1 MALSKNFRAL
11 MEDMRRSIP
20 SSKSIDEDKDER
32 VERREKRRRENTED
46 KFSDSSVTSKER
58 QYGVEASASGK
69 FRISAFIKAL
79 ESLKN
84 QIISKNVECTN
95 RAQMEQSGTGLVAQ
109 KYNQK
114 YLSLLDR
121 LAGLLGEIYLRKE
134 KEGRNLEGDEDAI
147 IIKSFRDNYN
157 SILTDFEQTTKSFNT
172 DIDTKAA
179 EYLKGLKF
187 KEITGPL
194 EEANKIFAAATIK
207 LTELRNMI
215 DLQNS
220 STSGAGASGASGS
233 NGNVSTITDT
243 IKSGVSYK
251 KDSKEGIVVIEV
263 KKAIY
268 KKFEKYKT
276 LSGSNDWKVVYKSYP
291 NVSGSLLANTEA
303 VIKGVKAGLA
313 GDYEALKGDTTGNIT
328 PAFVSV
334 LAKVNESSSNIP
346 GKLISYNDFIKSPKL
361 AEAFDEVAAGKAISG
376 GSSSGSKSR
385 SSSGS
390 PKAEAPQFNA
400 TPFTTDAEGNNF
412 RAWVNQK
419 HADWAKSN
427 NLSAAGPKNNN
438 YIRKAYQEFGEEYK
452 GTKAAPE
459 SVKTEESFTNKQMK
473 DLIDKAK
480 NAGANCHA
488 QLTDNGD
495 VILYFHSKDGMEY
508 GHIYNNMK
516 TYYRA
521 ESGKI
526 FSGKYIP
533 GKNMVTFDE
542 GNKSFSFDS
551 VVKTQITNSLSSE
564 SAENAQGKKAYV
576 GSASGTKIYIT
587 STYKDLDSETNV
599 LLKYNT
605 ADKYIGLVTSTTK
618 RDGKTLYKVTFP
630 ESIQP
635 NKNGS
640 NTFDSGW
647 VKADSVNLK

>member
-1 MALSKNFRAL
+1 MALSKNFRTL

-32 VERREKRRRENTED
+32 VENREERKRERKEGR
-46 KFSDSSVTSKER
+46 FSDPSVSSQDR
-58 QYGVEASASGK
+58 QYGAESSASGRFK
-69 FRISAFIKAL
+69 ISAFIKAL
-79 ESLKN
+79 EGLKN
-84 QIISKNVECTN
+84 QIISKIVECDT
-95 RAQMEQSGTGLVAQ
+95 RIKTDQTGTGTVAQ
-109 KYNQK
+109 KYKQK
-114 YLSLLDR
+114 YLSFLDR
-121 LAGLLGEIYLRKE
+121 TASLLGEIYSRKE

-147 IIKSFRDNYN
+147 IIKAFRDNYN
-157 SILTDFEQTTKSFNT
+157 SILTELEESSKSFTT

-194 EEANKIFAAATIK
+194 AEADKLFAAASIK
-207 LTELRNMI
+207 MDELLKMI
-215 DLQNS
+215 SQSVS
-220 STSGAGASGASGS
+220 SSGSSGSSGTSGNAS
-233 NGNVSTITDT
+233 ILTDT

-251 KDSKEGIVVIEV
+251 KDSKEGIVVIAV
-263 KKAIY
+263 KKTIY
-268 KKFEKYKT
+268 EKFGKIKA
-276 LSGSNDWKVVYKSYP
+276 LSSSKDWIAVYKSYP
-291 NVSGSLLANTEA
+291 NVGGTLLENTEA
-303 VIKGVKAGLA
+303 VIRAIKAGLA
-313 GDYEALKGDTTGNIT
+313 DDYPELKGDTTGNIT
-328 PAFVSV
+328 PAFVSA
-334 LAKVNESSSNIP
+334 LGRAKVNESASKIP
-346 GKLISYNDFIKSPKL
+346 GKLISFEDFIKSPKL
-361 AEAFDEVAAGKAISG
+361 TEGFNVDAATSAMSGKSSSSSSK
-376 GSSSGSKSR
+376 GSSSTKPR
-385 SSSGS
+385 V
-390 PKAEAPQFNA
+390 EAPQYNA
-400 TPFTTDAEGNNF
+400 TPFTTDAEGNDF

-533 GKNMVTFDE
+533 DKNMVTFDE

-576 GSASGTKIYIT
+576 GSASGTKVYVT
-587 STYKDLDSETNV
+587 PTYRDLDSTTNV
-599 LLKYNT
+599 IAKYDT

-618 RDGKTLYKVTFP
+618 RDGKTLYKVAFP
-630 ESIQP
+630 EAIRP

-640 NTFDSGW
+640 NVFEDGW

>member
-157 SILTDFEQTTKSFNT
+157 SILTDFEQTTKSFNM

-194 EEANKIFAAATIK
+194 EEANKLFAAATIK

-220 STSGAGASGASGS
+220 STSGAGSSGS
-233 NGNVSTITDT
+233 SGTSGDASILTDT
-243 IKSGVSYK
+243 IKSGVTYK

-263 KKAIY
+263 KKTIY
-268 KKFEKYKT
+268 NKFKKYKT

-346 GKLISYNDFIKSPKL
+346 GKLISYNDFLKSPKL

-376 GSSSGSKSR
+376 GSSSRSQ
-385 SSSGS
+385 SSSGK
-390 PKAEAPQFNA
+390 PKVAVPEYSA
-400 TPFTTDAEGNNF
+400 TPFLTEEEGNKF
-412 RAWVNQK
+412 REWVNK
-419 HADWAKSN
+419 NKADWAKTN
-427 NLSAAGPKNNN
+427 NLSPAGPKNNN
-438 YIRKAYQEFGEEYK
+438 YIRKAYKEFGEEYGKSLEAPKVVKQELLTNTELDQLLKEIK
-452 GTKAAPE
+452 GYGARAEIKFTLSGKEPCIFYYGDNKYGYIHNTRKITYQADGSKAIGGVLDTKAKTAKFSNGKAFSLE
-459 SVKTEESFTNKQMK
+459 STVKFQ
-473 DLIDKAK
+473 I
-480 NAGANCHA
+480 
-488 QLTDNGD
+488 TDN
-495 VILYFHSKDGMEY
+495 LY
-508 GHIYNNMK
+508 
-516 TYYRA
+516 
-521 ESGKI
+521 
-526 FSGKYIP
+526 
-533 GKNMVTFDE
+533 
-542 GNKSFSFDS
+542 
-551 VVKTQITNSLSSE
+551 SE

-576 GSASGTKIYIT
+576 ASIDGTKVYSS
-587 STYKDLDSETNV
+587 STYRDLDYSGNIIV
-599 LLKYNT
+599 KYDT
-605 ADKYIGLVTSTTK
+605 KDKLIGVVTSSTK
-618 RDGKTLYKVTFP
+618 RDGKTMYKITFP
-630 ESIQP
+630 EAIQP

-647 VKADSVNLK
+647 VIASTVVLK